1 MACNPKCSYF
11 RCLDRTIKYKKDEFG
26 VKHFTSKLECEFDSS
41 IIKSW
46 DRECPK
52 EKGNNNK

>member
-26 VKHFTSKLECEFDSS
+26 VKHFMSKLECEFDSS
-41 IIKSW
+41 VIKSW

-52 EKGNNNK
+52 EKGKQ